1 MIPYGR
7 QEITQADI
15 DAVIAVLQSDFLTQG
30 PTVPQFEQAI
40 ADYCGVR
47 HAVAMN
53 SATSALHVAFWRW
66 GLGRV
71 MCCGPAQLALLLRL
85 TVLCIVGRRLIL
97 WILTRLL
104 ITCRCLLWQKSWR
117 RQKNWGGCQKLL
129 YRCIYAVNRVIW
141 LRFTNWRSNMVLR

>member
-53 SATSALHVAFWRW
+53 SATSALHVACLAL
-66 GLGRV
+66 GLGAGDV
-71 MCCGPAQLALLLRL
+71 LWTSPISFVASANCALYCGASVDFVDIDPLTYNLSVPALAEKLAQAEK
-85 TVLCIVGRRLIL
+85 VGRLP
-97 WILTRLL
+97 
-104 ITCRCLLWQKSWR
+104 
-117 RQKNWGGCQKLL
+117 KLL
-129 YRCIYAVNRVIW
+129 CLCIYAVNRVIW
-141 LRFTNWRSNMVLR
+141 LRFTN